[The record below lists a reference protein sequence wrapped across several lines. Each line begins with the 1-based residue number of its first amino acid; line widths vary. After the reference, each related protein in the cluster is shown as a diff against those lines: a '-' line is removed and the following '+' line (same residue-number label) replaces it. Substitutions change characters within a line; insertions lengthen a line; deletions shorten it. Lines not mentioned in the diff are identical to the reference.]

1 MSRQLS
7 DSAQA
12 YRLAYIRG
20 HGLRRDLSH
29 FWLVTDIE
37 AALQLWDAHD
47 NQEATTFVLIH
58 DRRPL

>member
-29 FWLVTDIE
+29 FWLVTAVE
-37 AALQLWDAHD
+37 AALQLWYAHEH
-47 NQEATTFVLIH
+47 QGATFVLIH